1 MVPLFFIPIQNQLK
15 SEKQN
20 MQVESESVSC
30 IGDRLDDISYFE
42 YCKQ

>member
-1 MVPLFFIPIQNQLK
+1 MVPLFFIPIQNQLE

-20 MQVESESVSC
+20 MQVESESVSF
-30 IGDRLDDISYFE
+30 IGGRLDIAYFE